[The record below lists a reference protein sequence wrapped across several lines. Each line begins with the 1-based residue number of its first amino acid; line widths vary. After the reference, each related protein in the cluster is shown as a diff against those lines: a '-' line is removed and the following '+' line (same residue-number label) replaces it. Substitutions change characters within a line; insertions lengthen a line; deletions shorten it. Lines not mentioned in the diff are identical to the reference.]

1 MSRLLLLALAA
12 LALVLLA
19 ACENPVGY
27 QTDHIEAVEV
37 VLRDP
42 ATGSE
47 LARTDEN
54 RVWTGP
60 MADGIRVGAGQ
71 TLGLRVRFVT
81 IEGREVGLSTFAG
94 LSLRADWSLKGLAVH
109 EPLDTLDVL
118 HGLRAGETTLR
129 LMVWH
134 GDHADLVAP
143 PLPVTVTPAG
153 GSR

>member
-1 MSRLLLLALAA
+1 VRRHLLLLTLAA

-19 ACENPVGY
+19 ACDNPVGY

-42 ATGSE
+42 ATGFE

-54 RVWTGP
+54 RAWTGP

-71 TLGLRVRFVT
+71 ALGLRVRFVT
-81 IEGREVGLSTFAG
+81 IEGREVGLDVFAG
-94 LSLRADWSLKGLAVH
+94 LSLRAEWDPDGLAIH

-118 HGLRAGETTLR
+118 HGLRPGQTALR

-143 PLPVTVTPAG
+143 PLPVIVVP
-153 GSR
+153 